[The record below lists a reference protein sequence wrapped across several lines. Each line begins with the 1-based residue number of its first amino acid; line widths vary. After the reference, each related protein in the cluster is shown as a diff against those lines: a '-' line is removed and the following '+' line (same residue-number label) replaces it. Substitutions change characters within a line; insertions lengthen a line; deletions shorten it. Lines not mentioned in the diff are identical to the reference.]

1 MMKIENFQHA
11 KNRRFLSMKLKYLFV
26 LLTILLVIGCA
37 TETPEVTEEET
48 IEETTEVVEETETVE
63 EEIIEEEV
71 TVEGEQVILIKGPKA
86 IEPSELT
93 VSVGTIVVWKNEDY
107 LDKDAGTGRAHTLAE
122 WSGYFRSE
130 RLEPGDVFS
139 FTFNEPGTYEYRS
152 ITTPGARGTIIV
164 E

>member
-1 MMKIENFQHA
+1 MKIENFQYA

-37 TETPEVTEEET
+37 TETPEVTEEEGVGET
-48 IEETTEVVEETETVE
+48 PTMEEEIPTTVE
-63 EEIIEEEV
+63 EPI
-71 TVEGEQVILIKGPKA
+71 VEAAVSGATEQIVLIKGPTA
-86 IEPSELT
+86 MEPAELT
-93 VSVGTIVVWKNEDY
+93 IAVGTTVVWKNEDW
-107 LDKDAGTGRAHTLAE
+107 LDKDAGTGRAHVIAE
-122 WSGYFRSE
+122 WNGAFRSE

-139 FTFNEPGTYEYRS
+139 FTFDEPGTYEYRS